1 MPGALHLSVSTVEA
15 LRAKSQAQGDHQI
28 CSSFATSIELCDKY
42 FMSEVLAPFVGDV
55 SILPRQ
61 AVDIKGKGKMAT
73 VLVYPQNL
81 VLDQWNISLNDR
93 NVRGSDWATDPA
105 TTVLQTLKRA
115 SGMCGTPSKSLS
127 DGNLASFFR
136 RRHREQQ
143 LDMHRECLAQPQTAV
158 DLNNSTDTTNSAV
171 KLTKMKRPRHHVVQ
185 RDVAKRAAATQAL
198 RFRDA
203 QSALEAH
210 TQTNNQSC
218 LRTALSALERIATG
232 DFYDGTDL
240 TARASSGTSAAGPN
254 PLPLPADTCESRA
267 AQFARNT
274 LRSLTDG
281 AGIQNRKWKRP
292 LALEKNIP
300 SKSKKKHLSCTSG

>member
-115 SGMCGTPSKSLS
+115 SGMRGTPSKSLS

-185 RDVAKRAAATQAL
+185 RAQVEARGGARPPLDDAAVLETL
-198 RFRDA
+198 LSLEKKCRLSNDP
-203 QSALEAH
+203 QS
-210 TQTNNQSC
+210 TKK
-218 LRTALSALERIATG
+218 TALAIVGLCKEKKDWPLE
-232 DFYDGTDL
+232 DN
-240 TARASSGTSAAGPN
+240 RA
-254 PLPLPADTCESRA
+254 
-267 AQFARNT
+267 
-274 LRSLTDG
+274 
-281 AGIQNRKWKRP
+281 K
-292 LALEKNIP
+292 KNWE
-300 SKSKKKHLSCTSG
+300 T